1 MRSCAALIVLVG
13 FATPAAAQST
23 TTDPPAERGGSAR
36 VIWGPSGRLLAPGQA
51 TVTTYQLFMVPV
63 VHVGVTSRF
72 QLGVGAPIYRGVLL
86 APKVQVFQRD
96 GVAVAAGVS
105 HAWMPGIGGGGYG
118 YVASTFGT
126 NEASVTV
133 TGGAV
138 YDVDG
143 RTQPVLSV
151 GAERRLSPRVI
162 WITENYVT
170 GGGVMTA
177 GGFRIA
183 GPNKAVDLVMGWL
196 INEHGVAPLPMLNIA
211 WKY

>member
-1 MRSCAALIVLVG
+1 
-13 FATPAAAQST
+13 
-23 TTDPPAERGGSAR
+23 
-36 VIWGPSGRLLAPGQA
+36 
-51 TVTTYQLFMVPV
+51 
-63 VHVGVTSRF
+63 
-72 QLGVGAPIYRGVLL
+72 
-86 APKVQVFQRD
+86 
-96 GVAVAAGVS
+96 
-105 HAWMPGIGGGGYG
+105 MPGIGGGGYG

-133 TGGAV
+133 TGAAV